1 MNDVIETK
9 AAPVVRAAA
18 KQDLSE
24 AIEGWVGREPGEEV
38 RSVRVFDDNYRCNW
52 WVWDPAPGPTYLKT
66 GRIIKSKFVR
76 ATMRGEELV
85 VEDLSNGSKPG

>member
-1 MNDVIETK
+1 MSDEIK
-9 AAPVVRAAA
+9 SKGAAVASAAA
-18 KQDLSE
+18 MADLSE
-24 AIEGWVGREPGEEV
+24 AIEGSAEREPGEEV

>member
-1 MNDVIETK
+1 
-9 AAPVVRAAA
+9 
-18 KQDLSE
+18 
-24 AIEGWVGREPGEEV
+24 VG
-38 RSVRVFDDNYRCNW
+38 SCT
-52 WVWDPAPGPTYLKT
+52 GPTYLKT